1 MSKLFKKAKS
11 TINEHIKNIYL
22 EGELNENETMTKF
35 GNTEFTYKP
44 TNYYNLA
51 VIISVVFRV

>member
-35 GNTEFTYKP
+35 GNIEFTYKP

-51 VIISVVFRV
+51 VIISVGFRV